1 MGEEDHS
8 LGWPQHK
15 CDTLFKKY
23 LKQKRTWG
31 VAQVVK
37 CLPHKYKVLSSNPN
51 ATKKK
56 KVQREERNFLGDWKT
71 LPIDD
76 KEKAEP
82 LHSFFCFLSYHKRGT
97 EV

>member
-1 MGEEDHS
+1 M
-8 LGWPQHK
+8 P
-15 CDTLFKKY
+15 
-23 LKQKRTWG
+23 
-31 VAQVVK
+31 
-37 CLPHKYKVLSSNPN
+37 P
-51 ATKKK
+51 KKK